1 MYLLKKV
8 NTNSTFEF
16 SKILKGGYE
25 IDEQPNTI
33 SKVQFVNGNRKRIST
48 NYEDCIIK
56 INLGG
61 LDANDLQNY
70 LNNLD
75 DGEYQYWSFKYG
87 QYKNAN
93 FLVTRTALVGESV
106 YATNNYYMEDMS
118 VTLEKSSDIP
128 ASSGSGD

>member
-33 SKVQFVNGNRKRIST
+33 SKVQFVNGNRKRVST

-56 INLGG
+56 VNLGG
-61 LDANDLQNY
+61 LDATDLQDY
-70 LNNLD
+70 LDNLE
-75 DGEYQYWSFKYG
+75 DGEYQYWSFAYG
-87 QYKNAN
+87 EYRNAN
-93 FLVTRTALVGESV
+93 FLVTKPSLVGNSV
-106 YATNNYYMEDMS
+106 YDTDDFYLEDLNI
-118 VTLEKSSDIP
+118 TLEKSSDVE
-128 ASSGSGD
+128 